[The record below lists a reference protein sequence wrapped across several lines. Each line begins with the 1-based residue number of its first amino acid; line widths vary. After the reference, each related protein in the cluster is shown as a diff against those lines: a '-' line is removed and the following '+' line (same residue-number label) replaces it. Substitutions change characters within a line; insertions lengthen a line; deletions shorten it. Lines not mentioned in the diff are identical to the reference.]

1 MKNFN
6 AMVQEMKNDKAKL
19 YIGIGVAVIVLVIVI
34 IIIVKC
40 TKVKD
45 LINDKKANERLID
58 EANQTIVVEDIS
70 ITQDQFNT
78 FAAKLYKAMKG
89 PGTNEQAI
97 FNVFDEMNSRSDVQQ
112 LIKTFGTKDGM
123 TLKEWLYD
131 DLNENEIQH
140 INSILASKSINY
152 KF

>member
-34 IIIVKC
+34 VIIVKC

-45 LINDKKANERLID
+45 LINDKKANDRLID

-78 FAAKLYKAMKG
+78 YASKLYKAMKG
-89 PGTNEQAI
+89 WGTNEQAI

-131 DLNENEIQH
+131 DLNENDIQH

>member
-78 FAAKLYKAMKG
+78 FASKLYKAMKG

-131 DLNENEIQH
+131 DLNENDIQH